1 MKVAVVGCTHA
12 GTFAIKQILSDYK
25 DVEVT
30 VFERNAEISFLSCGI
45 ALYLGGQV
53 KDPQGLFYSSPDEL
67 NELGASIKLKHNVRE
82 IDSKN
87 HTLEV
92 ENLLTNEVTIEHYDK
107 LIMTTGSWPIVPNI
121 PGIQSEKVLLCKN
134 WTHAQELF
142 ERVPKVKKIAVIGA
156 GYIGA
161 ELVEAYSL
169 KGHEV
174 SLIDA
179 QDRVMPKYFDPSFT
193 DKIETDFKNNGVQLE
208 LGQSV
213 QRFEE
218 KADELMIET
227 DKKTIA
233 ADLAILCIG
242 FRPNTDLL
250 TGKVEMTPNGA
261 IITDDYMRSSD
272 PDIFAAG
279 DSAAVHYNP
288 TGKNAYIPLATNAV
302 RQGIL
307 VGKNLKKPVLR
318 YMGTQSTSG
327 LSLYGTSICSTG
339 LTAEAAKMQGIDAEH
354 VIFEDNYRP
363 EFMPSTTPVLMSL
376 VYDAV
381 TRRILG
387 GALMSKYDISQSA
400 NLLSLCIQNKNTIDD
415 LAMVDMLFQPT
426 FDRPFN
432 YLNLLGQAA
441 QTQLEKNKSKEV
453 FAN

>member
-1 MKVAVVGCTHA
+1 MKVVVVGCTHA
-12 GTFAIKQILSDYK
+12 GTFAVKQILSDYK
-25 DVEVT
+25 DAEVT
-30 VFERNAEISFLSCGI
+30 VFERNSEISFLSCGI

-53 KDPQGLFYSSPDEL
+53 KDPQGLFYSSPEEL
-67 NELGASIKLKHNVRE
+67 KGLGATIKSGHNVKT
-82 IDSKN
+82 IDPKE
-87 HTLEV
+87 HILEV
-92 ENLLTNEVTIEHYDK
+92 ENLTTHEVTTEHYDK
-107 LIMTTGSWPIVPNI
+107 LVMTTGSWPIVPNI
-121 PGIQSEKVLLCKN
+121 PGIKSDKVMLCKN

-179 QDRVMPKYFDPSFT
+179 QTRVMPKYFDAAFT
-193 DKIETDFKNNGVQLE
+193 DRIEADFKSHGVQLE

-213 QRFEE
+213 QKFVE
-218 KADELMIET
+218 KDDVIEIET
-227 DKKTIA
+227 DKKTIT

-242 FRPNTDLL
+242 FRPNTGLL
-250 TGKVEMTPNGA
+250 AGKVAMTPNGA
-261 IITDDYMRSSD
+261 IITDDYMRSSE
-272 PDIFAAG
+272 PDILAAG

-307 VGKNLKKPVLR
+307 VGKNLKKPTVR
-318 YMGTQSTSG
+318 YIGTQSTSG
-327 LSLYGTSICSTG
+327 LSLYGTAICATG
-339 LTAEAAKMQGIDAEH
+339 LTAEAAKLQGIDAEQ

-363 EFMPSTTPVLMSL
+363 EFMPSTTPILMSL
-376 VYDAV
+376 VYDAA
-381 TRRILG
+381 TKRILG

-441 QTQLEKNKSKEV
+441 QAQAAKKEST
-453 FAN
+453 ATLA

>member
-12 GTFAIKQILSDYK
+12 GTFAVKQILSDYK

-30 VFERNAEISFLSCGI
+30 VFERNEEISFLSCGI

-53 KDPQGLFYSSPDEL
+53 KDPQGLFYSNPEEL
-67 NELGASIKLKHNVRE
+67 KKLGASIKTRHNVRE
-82 IDSKN
+82 IDPRN

-92 ENLLTNEVTIEHYDK
+92 ENLATNELMIEHYDK
-107 LIMTTGSWPIVPNI
+107 LVMTTGSWPIVPNI
-121 PGIQSEKVLLCKN
+121 TGIKSEKVLLCKN
-134 WTHAQELF
+134 WSHAQELF
-142 ERVPKVKKIAVIGA
+142 KRVPKVKRIAVIGA

-179 QDRVMPKYFDPSFT
+179 QTRVMPKYFDPAFT
-193 DKIETDFKNNGVQLE
+193 NRIEADFEANGVQLE

-213 QRFEE
+213 QSFEE
-218 KADELMIET
+218 KNGELIIKT
-227 DKKTIA
+227 DKKAIA

-242 FRPNTDLL
+242 FRPNTALL
-250 TGKVEMTPNGA
+250 ADKVEMTPNGA

-272 PDIFAAG
+272 PDILAAG

-307 VGKNLKKPVLR
+307 VGKNLKKPTMR
-318 YMGTQSTSG
+318 YIGTQSTSG
-327 LSLYGTSICSTG
+327 LSLYGTSICATG
-339 LTAEAAKMQGIDAEH
+339 LTAESAKNQRIDAKQ

-363 EFMPSTTPVLMSL
+363 EFMPSTTPILMSL
-376 VYDAV
+376 VYDAG

-441 QTQLEKNKSKEV
+441 QAQAAKVETTKTL
-453 FAN
+453 A